1 MSRGITRD
9 AVGGYTTYIPNWR
22 RHMNAKK
29 ILVGALAAAMIVGA
43 IAPIASAATI
53 NVTPAAFADGFV
65 TAIDA
70 KAGTLTIGQVTYTLR
85 TPADLV
91 NVQTGSEVDI
101 AYVME
106 NGRRIAIAVTPVA
119 EANGEMID

>member
-1 MSRGITRD
+1 
-9 AVGGYTTYIPNWR
+9 
-22 RHMNAKK
+22 MNAKK